1 MSCADWSQERVT
13 EFILGEFGETVANL
27 FEGSLHMHTLGV
39 TVLSM
44 VLLLHT
50 TQWLVN
56 VNMYPLLSLIEQGI
70 DGETLQIL
78 AEEGSV
84 GQLRECGLTKIKDQ
98 LKLKRLIK
106 HSTCT
111 AATMPPA
118 ASNTNHSVAQDRKL
132 EKKEIASLPPEEKKA
147 YLIK

>member
-1 MSCADWSQERVT
+1 
-13 EFILGEFGETVANL
+13 
-27 FEGSLHMHTLGV
+27 MHTLGV
-39 TVLSM
+39 TVLST
-44 VLLLHT
+44 VLLLYT

-118 ASNTNHSVAQDRKL
+118 ASSNTNHSVAQDRKL